1 MCWCVIC
8 ASVHNP
14 ENVPLSMN
22 VGTFNNL
29 VKALQHKQMRYKNT
43 IRAASAIVASKR
55 NPFIWNTQ
63 VYLGISFRSTE
74 RTMANSAVWIDTDCG
89 FDDLCAVSL
98 LHDHCSLSTLKVAYI
113 STVNGMTDPVIG
125 AGVMSKILQLSG
137 HGLDI
142 ACGVDVNFGQRHSIS
157 DADWG
162 SEYRSSFLRFV
173 EQHLHY
179 NQGCLIPSLNSD
191 ECGKHFNIDDMIL
204 RISEL
209 DESVRLTLFCL
220 GPLTNIAYVI
230 NKYPKF
236 FSERVEKIILMGG
249 AVLVKGNAPGNS
261 EYNFYIDPDSAAY
274 VLSNCKVPIVMLG
287 LEVANDEALTT
298 NQLTELLSTVE
309 SGRSEQTLHS
319 WASHEL
325 QPPAD
330 RIGTDPLATHNVT
343 KEFLRE
349 LILYN
354 KDAASYD
361 AIACYY
367 LICPE
372 AFTFELMNIAVDSQ
386 TGCTTIAVD
395 RIDDSKEPPEKVTI
409 NLATSVC
416 KTSYF
421 NYLLRILR

>member
-1 MCWCVIC
+1 
-8 ASVHNP
+8 
-14 ENVPLSMN
+14 
-22 VGTFNNL
+22 
-29 VKALQHKQMRYKNT
+29 
-43 IRAASAIVASKR
+43 
-55 NPFIWNTQ
+55 
-63 VYLGISFRSTE
+63 
-74 RTMANSAVWIDTDCG
+74 MANSSVWVDTDCG

-98 LHDHCSLSTLKVAYI
+98 LQDYSTMSTFKVAYI

-125 AGVMSKILQLSG
+125 AGVMYKILQLSG

-142 ACGVDVNFGQRHSIS
+142 ACGVDSHFGQKHSIS
-157 DADWG
+157 DTDWG
-162 SEYRSSFLRFV
+162 SEYRTSFLRFV

-179 NQGCLIPSLNSD
+179 NQGCLVHSLNSE
-191 ECGKHFNIDDMIL
+191 ECGKHSKIDDMIL

-209 DESVRLTLFCL
+209 DESVRLTLLCL

-230 NKYPKF
+230 KKYPKF
-236 FSERVEKIILMGG
+236 FSERVEKMILMGG
-249 AVLVKGNAPGNS
+249 AVLVKGNAPENS
-261 EYNFYIDPDSAAY
+261 EYNFHIDPDSAAY

-309 SGRSEQTLHS
+309 SGRSEQTLLS
-319 WASHEL
+319 RASNEL
-325 QPPAD
+325 QSPAD
-330 RIGTDPLATHNVT
+330 RIGTDPVSTRGVISNY
-343 KEFLRE
+343 KDFLRD

-367 LICPE
+367 LISPE
-372 AFTFELMNIAVDSQ
+372 AFTFELTNIAVNSQ

-395 RIDDSKEPPEKVTI
+395 IIDEDKEPPEKFAV
-409 NLATSVC
+409 NLATSLC

-421 NYLLRILR
+421 NYLLSVLR